1 MPITSVDYRVTLQV
15 TYGTPCYSV
24 FHYRKDGAHL
34 AGDAERLAD
43 AFDLQVVEHIAGI
56 MNTGVTLNS
65 IEVVNL
71 VDPFDYTTQGVT
83 DTQGDVG
90 TLSAGPRFLAYA
102 FRLNRTRR
110 DGRHG
115 YKRFVGVAE
124 DLVGGEST
132 SVTGALTTAIPLLVA
147 SLGATITNGGAS
159 FLPMIQHK
167 EPVTLPDGSVTY
179 ILTDLFNVGPV
190 EFLGLTTQNT
200 RKQNR

>member
-43 AFDLQVVEHIAGI
+43 AFDIQVVESIAGL
-56 MNTGVTLNS
+56 MNNSVTLNS

-71 VDPFDYTTQGVT
+71 VDPFDYTTRGTT

-90 TLSAGPRFLAYA
+90 TTQAGPRFLAYS

-124 DLVGGEST
+124 DLVAGESANV
-132 SVTGALTTAIPLLVA
+132 SGALITAVPLVVA
-147 SLGATITNGGAS
+147 ALGATITNGGAS

-167 EPVTLPDGSVTY
+167 EPVTLPDGNVHY

-190 EFLGLTTQNT
+190 EFQGLTTQNT